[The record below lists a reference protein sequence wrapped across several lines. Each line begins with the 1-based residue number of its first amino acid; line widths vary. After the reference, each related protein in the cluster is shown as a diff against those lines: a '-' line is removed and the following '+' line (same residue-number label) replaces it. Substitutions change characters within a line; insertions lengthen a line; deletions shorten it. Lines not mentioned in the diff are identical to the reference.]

1 MNYKVLL
8 SDEAKAC
15 LQSLDGRTKNT
26 IARKIESLKES
37 PDKKG
42 KPLSGDLSKYRS
54 LHAAGRYRILY
65 EVKAE
70 EVIVFIIAVGIR
82 KEGSKIDVYETIK
95 KLLKLKLLKK

>member
-1 MNYKVLL
+1 MNYKILL
-8 SDEAKAC
+8 SHEAKAC
-15 LQSLDGRTKNT
+15 LQTLDGRTKDI

-54 LHAAGRYRILY
+54 IHAAGRYRILY
-65 EVKAE
+65 EVKAT

-82 KEGSKIDVYETIK
+82 KEGSKIDVYETMK
-95 KLLKLKLLKK
+95 KLMRLKILEK